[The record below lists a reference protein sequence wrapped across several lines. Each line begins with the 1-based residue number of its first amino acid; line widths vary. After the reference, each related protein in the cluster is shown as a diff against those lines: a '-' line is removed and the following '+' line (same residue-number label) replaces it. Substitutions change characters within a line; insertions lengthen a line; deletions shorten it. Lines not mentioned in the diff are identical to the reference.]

1 MLQLSGRVRT
11 PTILQMEAAECGA
24 AALGIMLGYF
34 GRVVPLAELRQKCGV
49 SRDGSKASNMVK
61 AARLYG
67 LQAKGFSKQLDAV
80 KELSCPFIVF
90 WQFNHF
96 VVVEGFSGDHVYLN
110 DPALGHRRVTAAEFD
125 EGFTGVVLVMEP
137 GAEFVRGGRQPS
149 AIAGLWRR
157 LRGNVQA
164 LALIAVAGLLSVL
177 PGLAI
182 PTMAAVYI
190 DSVVIEGRYDW
201 FRPLII
207 AMIAT
212 LVLKLVLLAVQQ
224 TYMRSLRLGLIARM
238 NSQFFWHLLRL
249 PAGFYTQRFPGE
261 IVNRME
267 LNYKLA
273 SVVAGPLAGTA
284 IDLLTM
290 IIYGVVLLM
299 FNIPLTLIATA
310 LTVCNLLYL
319 RKLGKQRTEANIRYA
334 QEAGKLEGF
343 TIAGIQSIET
353 MKASGMENDFYAKWM
368 GYFAK
373 SSNAGQE
380 LQQSNLILQI
390 IPSFVDMVTT
400 VLILILGGYYVI
412 EGRMTIGTL
421 VAFQG
426 LMTSFLAPVAS
437 LTQLG
442 STIQELRGD
451 LIRLD
456 DVLTNPKAED
466 QQATI
471 TIRPSSA
478 AAPRPEKLRL
488 EGELELKN
496 VTFGYSPLEA
506 PLVEGLNL
514 RVRPGERVALVGGSG
529 SGKSTIARL
538 ICGLYEPWS
547 GEILFDGRPRKEWP
561 TEVISQSLGM
571 VEQQIMLFE
580 GTVRENLT
588 LWDKTIPDR
597 ALERASQ
604 DANIDD
610 VIRDLPGTF
619 SAELSEGG
627 SNLSGGQ
634 RQRLEIARA
643 LVCDPAIL
651 VLDEATSA
659 LDSETEAVIDANFRR
674 RGCTCVIVAH
684 RLSTIRD
691 CNEIIVLNKG
701 KVAERG
707 THEQLWEAAGHYAS
721 LLQQQDT
728 VEVAS

>member
-1 MLQLSGRVRT
+1 VFRFSGRART
-11 PTILQMEAAECGA
+11 PTILQMEAVECGA
-24 AALGIMLGYF
+24 AALGIILSYF
-34 GRVVPLAELRQKCGV
+34 GRVVPLAELRQQCGV

-67 LQAKGFSKQLDAV
+67 LQAKGFSKSIETV
-80 KELSCPFIVF
+80 KELTCPFIVF

-96 VVVEGFSGDHVYLN
+96 LVVEGFSRDHVYLN
-110 DPALGHRRVTAAEFD
+110 DPGMGHRRVTSEEFD

-137 GAEFVRGGRQPS
+137 GADFECGGRQPS
-149 AIAGLWRR
+149 AAAGLWRR
-157 LRGNVQA
+157 MRGNLQA
-164 LALIAVAGLLSVL
+164 LVLIAAAGFLSVL

-182 PTMAAVYI
+182 PTMAAVYL

-212 LVLKLVLLAVQQ
+212 LALKLVLQAVQQ
-224 TYMRSLRLGLIARM
+224 TYIRHLRLGLIARM

-273 SVVAGPLAGTA
+273 RVVAGPLASTA

-290 IIYGVVLLM
+290 IIYGAVLLM
-299 FNIPLTLIATA
+299 FNVPLTLIATA

-319 RKLGKQRTEANIRYA
+319 RRVGKRRIEANIRYS
-334 QEAGKLEGF
+334 QSAGKLDGF

-353 MKASGMENDFYAKWM
+353 MKASGMEDDFFAKWM
-368 GYFAK
+368 GYYAK

-380 LQQSNLILQI
+380 LQKSSQVVQI

-400 VLILILGGYYVI
+400 VLILIVGGYYVI
-412 EGRMTIGTL
+412 HGQMTIGTL
-421 VAFQG
+421 VAYQG
-426 LMTSFLAPVAS
+426 LMTSFLAPVAGI
-437 LTQLG
+437 TQLG
-442 STIQELRGD
+442 STLQELRGD

-456 DVLTNPKAED
+456 DVLANPKADDHPTENVVQPASD
-466 QQATI
+466 TASTP
-471 TIRPSSA
+471 T
-478 AAPRPEKLRL
+478 KLRL
-488 EGELELKN
+488 EGDLELRH
-496 VTFGYSPLEA
+496 VTFGYSPLEK
-506 PLVEGLNL
+506 PLLEGLSF

-547 GEILFDGRPRKEWP
+547 GEILLDGRSRQDWSED
-561 TEVISQSLGM
+561 VLSQSLGM

-580 GTVRENLT
+580 GSVRDNLT
-588 LWDKTIPDR
+588 LWDKTVPDP
-597 ALERASQ
+597 ALERAAM

-610 VIRDLPGTF
+610 VIRDLPGAF

-627 SNLSGGQ
+627 TNLSGGQ

-643 LVCDPAIL
+643 LVCDPAVL
-651 VLDEATSA
+651 VLDEAMSA
-659 LDSETEAVIDANFRR
+659 LDSETEAIIDANFRR

-691 CNEIIVLNKG
+691 CNEIIVLDRG
-701 KVAERG
+701 KVVERG
-707 THEQLWEAAGHYAS
+707 THEQLWQAGGRYAA
-721 LLQQQDT
+721 LLQHQDA
-728 VEVAS
+728 VENAS